1 MKDNSKVTLKVRLDK
16 RLAENEKLAL
26 KGLENT
32 RNNALAFWY
41 GYSLALKEIR
51 KSLLMDS

>member
-16 RLAENEKLAL
+16 RLAEHEKLAL